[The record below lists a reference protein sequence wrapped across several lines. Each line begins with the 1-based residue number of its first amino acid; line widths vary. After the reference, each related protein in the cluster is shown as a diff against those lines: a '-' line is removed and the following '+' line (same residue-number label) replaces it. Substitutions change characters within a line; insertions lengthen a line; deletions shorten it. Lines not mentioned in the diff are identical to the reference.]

1 MENPDFIVPP
11 PGLFAPRDSDD
22 EATTRVPHPKPLE
35 VIPPVSVSAA
45 PHADTSADDSA
56 ADGNAAAP
64 PTGPAPT
71 VAALSIPAFVATPL
85 GAPPRAPA
93 AAPAAPPEP
102 VLPVAVALPGSALP
116 GTVMIDVVP
125 AAVRA
130 AEATTV
136 GTGWLLVLAD
146 GQSVPVTG
154 SIVLGRDPAPVTRR
168 AATMVSVQDP
178 ARSVS
183 KSHALIELIDGVL
196 WITDLHSTNGVSLVD
211 AHGERTP
218 LDPGIRAALTDRQ
231 SLALGEFTVDVSRA

>member
-22 EATTRVPHPKPLE
+22 EATARVPHAKPLG
-35 VIPPVSVSAA
+35 VVPPAAVSGA
-45 PHADTSADDSA
+45 PDADD
-56 ADGNAAAP
+56 DDNAAP

-71 VAALSIPAFVATPL
+71 VAVLSVPAFVATPL
-85 GAPPRAPA
+85 GVPPRAPSA
-93 AAPAAPPEP
+93 PPAAPAAATEDVAAPD
-102 VLPVAVALPGSALP
+102 AVALPGSALP
-116 GTVMIDVVP
+116 GTVMIDIVP
-125 AAVRA
+125 AAVPA
-130 AEATTV
+130 AVA
-136 GTGWLLVLAD
+136 TGWLLVLAD
-146 GQSVPVTG
+146 GQSIPVTG

-183 KSHALIELIDGVL
+183 KSHALIELIDSTL

-211 AHGERTP
+211 ASGERTP

-231 SLALGEFTVDVSRA
+231 SLALGEFAVDVTKA